1 MSPLNIF
8 LPGWTTLPTAIPD
21 EPLIET
27 PPVDE
32 SPTWSPNAANDAS
45 ELRYTDYC
53 DKKYDVTAAAPH
65 TLRAG
70 WSVV

>member
-21 EPLIET
+21 EPRTET

-32 SPTWSPNAANDAS
+32 SPDWSAEAANEAADP
-45 ELRYTDYC
+45 RYADYC
-53 DKKYDVTAAAPH
+53 DKKYDDVTED
-65 TLRAG
+65 G
-70 WSVV
+70 VKSSG